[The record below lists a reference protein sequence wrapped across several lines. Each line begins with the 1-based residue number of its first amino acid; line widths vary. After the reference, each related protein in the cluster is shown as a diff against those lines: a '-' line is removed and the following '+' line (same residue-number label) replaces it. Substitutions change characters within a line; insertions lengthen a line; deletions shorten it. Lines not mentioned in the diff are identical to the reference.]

1 MAGIIAGRDVAKDLT
16 GSRTLRP
23 DFCIIGSG
31 AGGGA
36 CALKLAEAGFD
47 TVVLEEGPDIPFKQG
62 HGGPCHTRETLKER
76 ESLMYR
82 LLYQEGAGRLTSDSS
97 TLILQGRCLGGGTA
111 VNWSACLPPP
121 DWTLD
126 RWRNDYG
133 LPFTPG
139 NLRPF
144 IQEVASYLH
153 IHSNTRYNT
162 SACRMI
168 QGCKQL
174 GYPYKNLPNNTK
186 DCRECGSCGT
196 GCPYDRKQSGFVKW
210 IPDAA
215 GLTATP
221 TQPATVYTDT
231 QVWDLIVQN
240 RKVRRVVGR
249 FLDGTTKKTG
259 KKVHVEPKLGVIF
272 AAGAVGTPAILLRAQ
287 SFAETRPEPLQ
298 LSPHLGKRT
307 HIHPVTICFGRYGD
321 ATHSAYGVPDN
332 MMTDKFAAGRTGYL
346 IETGSSF
353 PVMTAILSLDFGP
366 HLIDFMKQYY
376 PRQTVLYAHHTSG
389 FDRNQPYGQVRVTG
403 TDFRPEFEYKLDPAN
418 EPSMRESLKEMTRI
432 HLAAGAE
439 EVYHVTNPAIRIR
452 SEAELGKLDSV
463 EFKTGKTSMLTVH
476 VMGGCA
482 MGDDPNESVVDTNF
496 RLRGLDNAWVVDGSL
511 FPTGLGANPQ
521 VTIYSMA
528 LWGAKKICEQ
538 NGRGDRF
545 QLHQQTSNWPWDPT
559 PVEDAPCLVA

>member
-1 MAGIIAGRDVAKDLT
+1 MAGIIAGRDVDKDLT

-47 TVVLEEGPDIPFKQG
+47 TVVLEEGPDIPLKKG
-62 HGGPCHTRETLKER
+62 HGGDCHTRATLKER

-121 DWTLD
+121 DATLL
-126 RWRNDYG
+126 RWKQDYG
-133 LPFTPG
+133 LPFTPD
-139 NLRPF
+139 NLRPY
-144 IQEVASYLH
+144 IQEVVNYLN
-153 IHSNTRYNT
+153 IDSNTRYNT

-168 QGCKQL
+168 RGCKQL
-174 GYPYKNLPNNTK
+174 GYPYSNLPNNTK

-215 GLTATP
+215 GLSAAP
-221 TQPATVYTDT
+221 AQPATVYTDT
-231 QVWDLIVQN
+231 HVWDLIVQN

-249 FLDGTTKKTG
+249 FLDGTTKRTG
-259 KKVHVEPKLGVIF
+259 KKIHVEPKLGVIF
-272 AAGAVGTPAILLRAQ
+272 AAGAVGTPSILLRAQ
-287 SFAETRPEPLQ
+287 SFAEVRPEPLQ
-298 LSPHLGKRT
+298 LSAQLGKRT
-307 HIHPVTICFGRYGD
+307 HIHPVTICFGLYGPE
-321 ATHSAYGVPDN
+321 THSAYGVPDN
-332 MMTDKFAAGRTGYL
+332 MMTDKFAAGPTGYL

-353 PVMTAILSLDFGP
+353 PVMTAILSLEFGAD
-366 HLIDFMKQYY
+366 LVGFMKEYF

-389 FDRNQPYGQVRVTG
+389 FDRGKPYGQVRVVG
-403 TDFRPEFEYKLDPAN
+403 TDFRPEFEYKLDINN
-418 EPSMRESLKEMTRI
+418 EGPMRESLKEMTKI

-452 SEAELGKLDSV
+452 STSELGKLDSV
-463 EFKTGKTSMLTVH
+463 DFKAGKTSMLTVH

-482 MGDDPNESVVDTNF
+482 MGSDPNESVVDTDF

-521 VTIYSMA
+521 VTIYA
-528 LWGAKKICEQ
+528 LALRGAEKICEQ
-538 NGRGDRF
+538 NGRAAQF
-545 QLHQQTSNWPWDPT
+545 KLNHQGLRWPWDPS
-559 PVEDAPCLVA
+559 PPGDGPCLV